1 MTNFYFLFQKVV
13 NYDPVGCESDCWALG
28 IITYVLLSGLSPFLG
43 DNDTETY
50 ANILNVQY
58 DFDCEV
64 RIKSSTNRFWIK
76 VKLFFC
82 LRIQNLLSFVFFY
95 AAGVRWYLW
104 RCQKLYRVITTK
116 GETKTYVCQGMFKAF
131 LVIEIKSSRWSQ
143 IQSFK
148 HWETQAISS
157 ETKMAEMRPSNK
169 VRRLNKMCTICNM
182 YWR

>member
-1 MTNFYFLFQKVV
+1 MYYLAIQWRIFISLFRKVV

-64 RIKSSTNRFWIK
+64 RLKSWTSRFCIEAK
-76 VKLFFC
+76 
-82 LRIQNLLSFVFFY
+82 IITQSPLSFVFFY
-95 AAGVRWYLW
+95 TAGVRWYLW

-116 GETKTYVCQGMFKAF
+116 RETKAYVGQGMFKAF

-143 IQSFK
+143 I
-148 HWETQAISS
+148 
-157 ETKMAEMRPSNK
+157 
-169 VRRLNKMCTICNM
+169 
-182 YWR
+182 

>member
-1 MTNFYFLFQKVV
+1 M
-13 NYDPVGCESDCWALG
+13 
-28 IITYVLLSGLSPFLG
+28 LLSGLSPFLG

-64 RIKSSTNRFWIK
+64 RLKSSTSRFCIEAK
-76 VKLFFC
+76 IILFFC

-95 AAGVRWYLW
+95 TAGVRWYLW

-116 GETKTYVCQGMFKAF
+116 GETKTYDCQGMFKAF

-157 ETKMAEMRPSNK
+157 ATKMAEMRPSNK
-169 VRRLNKMCTICNM
+169 VRRLNKMSQIWIHRIIKYIPNVSLYFCNEV
-182 YWR
+182 YSDNF